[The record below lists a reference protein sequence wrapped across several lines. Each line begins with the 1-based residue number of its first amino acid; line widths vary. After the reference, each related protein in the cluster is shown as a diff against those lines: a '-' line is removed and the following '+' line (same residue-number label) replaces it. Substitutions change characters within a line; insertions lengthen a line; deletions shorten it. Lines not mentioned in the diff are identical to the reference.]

1 MPAGM
6 SPGIV
11 TYRDHV
17 QIDHDS
23 GTPVWRQLA
32 DILRGQIASAL
43 ATYLRRVED
52 VLQPRRDAA
61 AQPVNVSGHPTSGE
75 IGRGK
80 LLPSTRTLM
89 QRYEVSDGTVKRAVA
104 QLRAEGLVK
113 TEPGRGV
120 YVA

>member
-32 DILRGQIASAL
+32 DILRGQIAS
-43 ATYLRRVED
+43 
-52 VLQPRRDAA
+52 
-61 AQPVNVSGHPTSGE
+61 GE

-104 QLRAEGLVK
+104 QLRTEGLVK